1 MAAVAKKKKKW
12 YSIYAPSTFR
22 GQHIGETMA
31 VESSSLIGRTV
42 YVNLMNLIED
52 PKKQNYRILF
62 KVVKIEGEKAVSDL
76 MSYEMILTYVKRMM
90 RKGVEKIED
99 SFIVQSNDNI
109 KIQVKPMLLAK
120 NKVKN
125 SVATAIRKTARG
137 FIGEMAGKQTY
148 SDFMYGV
155 ALSKIQRQLREN
167 INKVY
172 PLVACE
178 FRIVKRL

>member
-1 MAAVAKKKKKW
+1 MLTA
-12 YSIYAPSTFR
+12 Y
-22 GQHIGETMA
+22 
-31 VESSSLIGRTV
+31 
-42 YVNLMNLIED
+42 
-52 PKKQNYRILF
+52 
-62 KVVKIEGEKAVSDL
+62 DL